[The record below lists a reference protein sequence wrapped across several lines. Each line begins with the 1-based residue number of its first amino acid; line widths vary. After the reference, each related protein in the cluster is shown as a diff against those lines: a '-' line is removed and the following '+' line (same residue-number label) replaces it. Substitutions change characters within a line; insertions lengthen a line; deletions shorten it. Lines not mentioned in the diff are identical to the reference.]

1 MVGILPVFLIHH
13 CQLALDLFHALGAY
27 QPSEV
32 QPQRLKIQVFRR
44 VVLVQAKD
52 MSPWLYIWD
61 GLVII
66 NNTARPKEA
75 EKKTQYTSHAWSY
88 TFFSTT

>member
-1 MVGILPVFLIHH
+1 
-13 CQLALDLFHALGAY
+13 
-27 QPSEV
+27 
-32 QPQRLKIQVFRR
+32 
-44 VVLVQAKD
+44 